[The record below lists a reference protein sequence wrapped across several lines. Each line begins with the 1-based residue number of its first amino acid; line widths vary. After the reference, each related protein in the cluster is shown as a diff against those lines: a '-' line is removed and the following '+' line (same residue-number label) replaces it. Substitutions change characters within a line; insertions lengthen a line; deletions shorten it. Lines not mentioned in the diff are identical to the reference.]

1 MDRKDAMKIINDF
14 IKSGGTMLIRNPRI
28 NSFDK
33 MTDNDLIGIAEG
45 IRNLQRQPLSE
56 RYKKWGQIIDLR

>member
-14 IKSGGTMLIRNPRI
+14 IESGGKLCISNPRVD
-28 NSFDK
+28 SFDK

-45 IRNLQRQPLSE
+45 IRNLQRDPLPE
-56 RYKKWGQIIDLR
+56 RFKKWGQ